1 MQFDALVPEIRT
13 ALTVYTIAFTV
24 LVLAA
29 FLAYAFGCLWG
40 VELPKLSP
48 VMWFVVFFF
57 VVHLP
62 FLAEPRFLTPITPA
76 VIVIA
81 VPTLLT
87 AFQRRLRV
95 RTSS

>member
-1 MQFDALVPEIRT
+1 MF
-13 ALTVYTIAFTV
+13 TIAFTV

-29 FLAYAFGCLWG
+29 FLAYAFGRLWG

-87 AFQRRLRV
+87 LFLRRLRV